1 MTMFTN
7 GYSSLQIPEDF
18 EPVATKEEFNDLYL
32 VNTKI
37 PMSIKF
43 STTPTLVGLPEIMDG
58 IEQNLKNND
67 KIEVVNSDFI
77 TINDQIYYMIVSSFS
92 DGENEIRRNEFLY
105 VEDSNL
111 YIFEF
116 TYPYADRE
124 LDDFYLNI
132 IRSLKISVPKYI
144 VEDGNYIISSP
155 FLSTYSA
162 LPILILILS
171 LLGLLLISP
180 TLGCASSGSGDFL
193 LLKTLRVFSFLN
205 LCSSVS

>member
-7 GYSSLQIPEDF
+7 GYSTLQMPEGF
-18 EPVATKEEFNDLYL
+18 EAVNTKDEFNELYL

-37 PMSIKF
+37 PMSIKY
-43 STTPTLVGLPEIMDG
+43 STTPTLVGLPNIKED
-58 IEQNLKNND
+58 IEKNIVDNDRVNL
-67 KIEVVNSDFI
+67 VNSDFI
-77 TINDQIYYMIVSSFS
+77 VINDNIYYMIVSSFS
-92 DGENEIRRNEFLY
+92 DGENELRRNEFLY

-144 VEDGNYIISSP
+144 VEDGGY
-155 FLSTYSA
+155 
-162 LPILILILS
+162 
-171 LLGLLLISP
+171 
-180 TLGCASSGSGDFL
+180 
-193 LLKTLRVFSFLN
+193 RLN
-205 LCSSVS
+205 EMD

>member
-7 GYSSLQIPEDF
+7 GYSTLQMPEGF
-18 EPVATKEEFNDLYL
+18 EAVNTKDEFNELYL

-37 PMSIKF
+37 PMSIKY
-43 STTPTLVGLPEIMDG
+43 STTPTLVGLPNIKEDFEKNIV
-58 IEQNLKNND
+58 NND
-67 KIEVVNSDFI
+67 RIELVNSDFI
-77 TINDQIYYMIVSSFS
+77 VINDNIYYMIVSSFS
-92 DGENEIRRNEFLY
+92 DGENELRRNEFLY

-144 VEDGNYIISSP
+144 VEDGGY
-155 FLSTYSA
+155 
-162 LPILILILS
+162 
-171 LLGLLLISP
+171 
-180 TLGCASSGSGDFL
+180 
-193 LLKTLRVFSFLN
+193 RLN
-205 LCSSVS
+205 EMD

>member
-7 GYSSLQIPEDF
+7 GFSTLQMPEGFDQIQ
-18 EPVATKEEFNDLYL
+18 PKDEFTELYL

-43 STTPTLVGLPEIMDG
+43 STTPTLSGLPDIRAG
-58 IEQNLKNND
+58 IEKSLEDNGRVDL
-67 KIEVVNSDFI
+67 VNSDFI
-77 TINDQIYYMIVSSFS
+77 VINDNIYYMIISSFA
-92 DGENEIRRNEFLY
+92 DGENQIRRNEFLY

-132 IRSLKISVPKYI
+132 IRSLKINVPKYI
-144 VEDGNYIISSP
+144 VENGQYKINHEE
-155 FLSTYSA
+155 
-162 LPILILILS
+162 
-171 LLGLLLISP
+171 
-180 TLGCASSGSGDFL
+180 
-193 LLKTLRVFSFLN
+193 K
-205 LCSSVS
+205 

>member
-7 GYSSLQIPEDF
+7 GYSTLQMPEDF
-18 EPVATKEEFNDLYL
+18 EQIPPKDEFTDLYL

-43 STTPTLVGLPEIMDG
+43 STTPTLSGLPEIMDG
-58 IEQNLKNND
+58 IEGNLKNND
-67 KIEVVNSDFI
+67 KIDLVTSDFI
-77 TINDQIYYMIVSSFS
+77 VINDNLYYMVVSSFS
-92 DGENEIRRNEFLY
+92 DGENQIRRNEFLY
-105 VEDSNL
+105 VEDDNL

-144 VEDGNYIISSP
+144 VEDGSYRINQE
-155 FLSTYSA
+155 
-162 LPILILILS
+162 
-171 LLGLLLISP
+171 
-180 TLGCASSGSGDFL
+180 
-193 LLKTLRVFSFLN
+193 
-205 LCSSVS
+205 

>member
-7 GYSSLQIPEDF
+7 GFSTLQMPEDF
-18 EPVATKEEFNDLYL
+18 EPINAKDEFTELYL

-43 STTPTLVGLPEIMDG
+43 STTPTLVGLPDIRAD
-58 IEQNLKNND
+58 IEKNLKNND
-67 KIEVVNSDFI
+67 KINLINSDFL
-77 TINDQIYYMIVSSFS
+77 TINDEIYYMVVSSFS
-92 DGENEIRRNEFLY
+92 DGENQIRRNEFLY
-105 VEDSNL
+105 VEDNNL

-144 VEDGNYIISSP
+144 VENGEYRINYE
-155 FLSTYSA
+155 
-162 LPILILILS
+162 
-171 LLGLLLISP
+171 
-180 TLGCASSGSGDFL
+180 
-193 LLKTLRVFSFLN
+193 
-205 LCSSVS
+205 

>member
-1 MTMFTN
+1 MFTN
-7 GYSSLQIPEDF
+7 GFSSLQIPEDF
-18 EPVATKEEFNDLYL
+18 EPIATKEEFNDLYL

-43 STTPTLVGLPEIMDG
+43 STTPTLVGLPEIMEG

-67 KIEVVNSDFI
+67 KIEVVHSDFI
-77 TINDQIYYMIVSSFS
+77 TINDQIYYMIVS
-92 DGENEIRRNEFLY
+92 EFLY

-144 VEDGNYIISSP
+144 VEDGS
-155 FLSTYSA
+155 YS
-162 LPILILILS
+162 
-171 LLGLLLISP
+171 
-180 TLGCASSGSGDFL
+180 
-193 LLKTLRVFSFLN
+193 LN
-205 LCSSVS
+205 QK

>member
-7 GYSSLQIPEDF
+7 GYSTLQMPEGF
-18 EPVATKEEFNDLYL
+18 EAVNTKDEFNDLYL

-43 STTPTLVGLPEIMDG
+43 STTPTLVGLPDIRAD
-58 IEQNLKNND
+58 IEKNLENND
-67 KIEVVNSDFI
+67 RINLIQSDFLA
-77 TINDQIYYMIVSSFS
+77 INEDIYYMIVSSFS
-92 DGENEIRRNEFLY
+92 DGEKEVRRNEFLY
-105 VEDSNL
+105 VEDDNL

-144 VEDGNYIISSP
+144 VENGEYRIN
-155 FLSTYSA
+155 
-162 LPILILILS
+162 
-171 LLGLLLISP
+171 
-180 TLGCASSGSGDFL
+180 
-193 LLKTLRVFSFLN
+193 N
-205 LCSSVS
+205 E